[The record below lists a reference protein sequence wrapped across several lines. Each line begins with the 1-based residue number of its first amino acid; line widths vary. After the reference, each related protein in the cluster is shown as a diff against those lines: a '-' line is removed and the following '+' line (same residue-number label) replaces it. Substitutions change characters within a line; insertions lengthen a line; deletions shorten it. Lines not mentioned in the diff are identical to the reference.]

1 MAQNLTRKNTFNQ
14 KRSLSVAYFE
24 PVGYT
29 DLTAD
34 GSTGSIMAVIPA
46 HSTLIHIGVIEL
58 EAANAGAEATITIG
72 ADTIVTNGPID
83 ANGLFTLAPQ
93 HSSLAGDLIIK
104 AGTTP
109 PSQGVFEFFFVYCE
123 HEKHT
128 GEYTNFS
135 DN

>member
-1 MAQNLTRKNTFNQ
+1 MPQNLTRSGTFNQ

-24 PVGYT
+24 PIDYT
-29 DLTAD
+29 DLTAE
-34 GSTGSIMAVIPA
+34 GGTGSIMAVIPA

-58 EAANAGAEATITIG
+58 EAANVGAQATITIG
-72 ADTIVTNGPID
+72 ADTLVTNGPID

-93 HSSLAGDLIIK
+93 HSDLAGDLIIK
-104 AGTTP
+104 QGATP

-123 HEKHT
+123 HEKHN

-135 DN
+135 AN